1 MQNKILLMLLA
12 LSTVATAAEGIQTV
26 GVAGNYSA
34 SIYKGKN
41 QIRPLPLVNLN
52 YNRFFIKGLKTGLTL
67 YEEPQFK
74 VNAIIDPLAGY
85 FDGWSVKGS
94 DMDNGYD
101 EIDSRKTQFMYGLDV
116 DFEFSD
122 ELIGNMNY
130 LWGKHG
136 GKGELGLTYIIPV
149 NERLVILPS
158 ANIKYYQ
165 SKWVDYYTGVSKNEV
180 SKNAKIGKSHKG
192 SDSFSAGASV
202 TVEYAVTEQLSANT
216 FVGVE
221 YLGDKI
227 SDSPIVKDNH
237 RVYGG
242 IGIRYSF

>member
-1 MQNKILLMLLA
+1 MKNRILLIFLT
-12 LSTVATAAEGIQTV
+12 LSAVATAEGIQTA
-26 GVAGNYSA
+26 GVAGNYST
-34 SIYKGKN
+34 SLYKGKN

-52 YNRFFIKGLKTGLTL
+52 YNRFFIKGLKTGFTL

-116 DFEFSD
+116 DFEFSE
-122 ELIGNMNY
+122 ELIGNINY
-130 LWGKHG
+130 LFGSKG
-136 GKGELGLTYIIPV
+136 SKGELSLTYIIPV
-149 NERLVILPS
+149 SERLVILPS

-180 SKNAKIGKSHKG
+180 SKNTKIDKTHKG
-192 SDSFSAGASV
+192 KDSFSAGISV
-202 TVEYAVTEQLSANT
+202 TVEYAVTEQLSAST
-216 FVGVE
+216 FVGFE

-242 IGIRYSF
+242 IGVRYSF

>member
-1 MQNKILLMLLA
+1 MKNRILLMFLT
-12 LSTVATAAEGIQTV
+12 LSAIAAAEGIQTV
-26 GVAGNYSA
+26 GVAGNYST

-52 YNRFFIKGLKTGLTL
+52 YNRFFIKGLKPGFTL

-74 VNAIIDPLAGY
+74 VNAIIEPLGGY
-85 FDGWSVKGS
+85 FDGWTVKGS
-94 DMDNGYD
+94 NMDNGYD
-101 EIDSRKTQFMYGLDV
+101 EIDTRKTQFMYGLDI
-116 DFEFSD
+116 DFEFS
-122 ELIGNMNY
+122 EEVIGNINY
-130 LWGKHG
+130 LFGSKG
-136 GKGELGLTYIIPV
+136 SKGELSLTYIIPV
-149 NERLVILPS
+149 SERLVILPS
-158 ANIKYYQ
+158 AGVKYYQ
-165 SKWVDYYTGVSKNEV
+165 SKWVDYYTGVSSEEV
-180 SKNAKIGKSHKG
+180 SKNTKIDKTYKGK
-192 SDSFSAGASV
+192 DSFSASASI

-221 YLGDKI
+221 CFGDKI

>member
-1 MQNKILLMLLA
+1 MKNRILLMFLA
-12 LSTVATAAEGIQTV
+12 LSAIVTAEGIQTV
-26 GVAGNYSA
+26 GVAGNYST

-52 YNRFFIKGLKTGLTL
+52 YNRFFIKGLKPGFTL

-74 VNAIIDPLAGY
+74 VNALIDPLAGY
-85 FDGWSVKGS
+85 FDGWTIKGS

-101 EIDSRKTQFMYGLDV
+101 ELDTRKSQFMYGLDV
-116 DFEFSD
+116 DFEFS
-122 ELIGNMNY
+122 EEVIGNINY
-130 LWGKHG
+130 LFGSKG
-136 GKGELGLTYIIPV
+136 SKGELSLTYIIPV

-158 ANIKYYQ
+158 AGVKYYQ
-165 SKWVDYYTGVSKNEV
+165 SKWVDYYTGVSSEEV
-180 SKNAKIGKSHKG
+180 SKNTKIDKTYKGK
-192 SDSFSAGASV
+192 DSFSASASL

-221 YLGDKI
+221 YFGDKI

-242 IGIRYSF
+242 IGVRYSF